1 MFDRLLLLAAAIA
14 ATKGREGGSSKRTSF
29 RLVEAHTYRIRVRV
43 HRCTIPITEG
53 MVDAAREQLRA
64 LGIQQVK
71 LRVIDGKTFVD
82 AEYTPRETREVPAGI
97 QHVEL
102 GPVSAD
108 FEWIY
113 ANEITVPG
121 V

>member
-1 MFDRLLLLAAAIA
+1 MLLVAAAIA
-14 ATKGREGGSSKRTSF
+14 ATKGREGSGRRTSF
-29 RLVEAHTYRIRVRV
+29 RIVEGHTYRIRIRV
-43 HRCTIPITEG
+43 HRCTLPITEG
-53 MVDAAREQLRA
+53 MIDAAREQLRA
-64 LGIQQVK
+64 LGVSQVK

-82 AEYTPRETREVPAGI
+82 AEYTPRETREVPAGM

-102 GPVSAD
+102 GPVSVD

-113 ANEITVPG
+113 ANEIGVPG